1 MLAFSGSVAYQRTHE
16 WVRRSSM
23 EAEDRAYRPAQI
35 AEIVRVACLRA
46 AQQGYE
52 RAAADGLCDEGALEV
67 ALDAIR
73 SLDLDKILRE
83 LKM

>member
-1 MLAFSGSVAYQRTHE
+1 MR
-16 WVRRSSM
+16 
-23 EAEDRAYRPAQI
+23 I
-35 AEIVRVACLRA
+35 AEAVRAACVQA

-73 SLDLDKILRE
+73 AVDIDQILRG
-83 LKM
+83 LKIESGGVD

>member
-1 MLAFSGSVAYQRTHE
+1 MR
-16 WVRRSSM
+16 
-23 EAEDRAYRPAQI
+23 I
-35 AEIVRVACLRA
+35 AEAVRAACVQA

-73 SLDLDKILRE
+73 AVDVDQILRG
-83 LKM
+83 LKIESGGED

>member
-1 MLAFSGSVAYQRTHE
+1 MKEKDESAAENSVDLKRDH
-16 WVRRSSM
+16 
-23 EAEDRAYRPAQI
+23 QI
-35 AEIVRVACLRA
+35 AVAIRAACVTA

-73 SLDLDKILRE
+73 SLDLGLVLHE
-83 LKM
+83 LKR

>member
-1 MLAFSGSVAYQRTHE
+1 MKDESAVENAVGDKRERQVA
-16 WVRRSSM
+16 
-23 EAEDRAYRPAQI
+23 EAI
-35 AEIVRVACLRA
+35 RVACLRA

-73 SLDLDKILRE
+73 SLDLEDLLRE
-83 LKM
+83 LKS

>member
-1 MLAFSGSVAYQRTHE
+1 MKTDN
-16 WVRRSSM
+16 SST
-23 EAEDRAYRPAQI
+23 DLTQI
-35 AEIVRVACLRA
+35 AEAVRAACLQV

-73 SLDLDKILRE
+73 SLDLDLILRE
-83 LKM
+83 SKKVTPSQG

>member
-1 MLAFSGSVAYQRTHE
+1 MT
-16 WVRRSSM
+16 
-23 EAEDRAYRPAQI
+23 
-35 AEIVRVACLRA
+35 A

-73 SLDLDKILRE
+73 SLDIESLLRE
-83 LKM
+83 LKP

>member
-1 MLAFSGSVAYQRTHE
+1 MSNRNNADLERDQ
-16 WVRRSSM
+16 
-23 EAEDRAYRPAQI
+23 QI
-35 AEIVRVACLRA
+35 AKAIRQACVQA

-73 SLDLDKILRE
+73 SLDLDQILRE
-83 LKM
+83 LKMNEG

>member
-1 MLAFSGSVAYQRTHE
+1 MLTQDQAMQFAQ
-16 WVRRSSM
+16 
-23 EAEDRAYRPAQI
+23 AIRA
-35 AEIVRVACLRA
+35 ACVRA

-73 SLDLDKILRE
+73 SLDLDQILRE
-83 LKM
+83 LKTNQD

>member
-1 MLAFSGSVAYQRTHE
+1 MTLTQDQLMQLAQAI
-16 WVRRSSM
+16 
-23 EAEDRAYRPAQI
+23 RA
-35 AEIVRVACLRA
+35 ACVQA

-73 SLDLDKILRE
+73 SLDLDQLLRE
-83 LKM
+83 LKTNKD

>member
-1 MLAFSGSVAYQRTHE
+1 MR
-16 WVRRSSM
+16 
-23 EAEDRAYRPAQI
+23 I
-35 AEIVRVACLRA
+35 AEAVRAACAQA

-73 SLDLDKILRE
+73 AVDVDQILRG
-83 LKM
+83 LKIKSGGED

>member
-1 MLAFSGSVAYQRTHE
+1 
-16 WVRRSSM
+16 M
-23 EAEDRAYRPAQI
+23 EADGKPSDLARI
-35 AEIVRVACLRA
+35 AEAVRAACLQA

-73 SLDLDKILRE
+73 SLDLGTLLRE
-83 LKM
+83 LKP

>member
-1 MLAFSGSVAYQRTHE
+1 VEAD
-16 WVRRSSM
+16 RSPQSSN
-23 EAEDRAYRPAQI
+23 RI
-35 AEIVRVACLRA
+35 AETIRAACVQA

-73 SLDLDKILRE
+73 SLDIESLLRE
-83 LKM
+83 LRS

>member
-1 MLAFSGSVAYQRTHE
+1 MNFSQDQLTR
-16 WVRRSSM
+16 
-23 EAEDRAYRPAQI
+23 I
-35 AEIVRVACLRA
+35 AEAIRAACLQA

-73 SLDLDKILRE
+73 SLDLESFLRE
-83 LKM
+83 LKS

>member
-1 MLAFSGSVAYQRTHE
+1 MQPGESQVERI
-16 WVRRSSM
+16 
-23 EAEDRAYRPAQI
+23 QI
-35 AEIVRVACLRA
+35 AEAVRSACVRA

-73 SLDLDKILRE
+73 AVDVDQILRE
-83 LKM
+83 LTTESGSED

>member
-1 MLAFSGSVAYQRTHE
+1 MTKL
-16 WVRRSSM
+16 
-23 EAEDRAYRPAQI
+23 EDRPQDFVWV
-35 AEIVRVACLRA
+35 AETVRAACLQA

-73 SLDLDKILRE
+73 SLDIESLLRE
-83 LKM
+83 LKP

>member
-1 MLAFSGSVAYQRTHE
+1 M
-16 WVRRSSM
+16 M
-23 EAEDRAYRPAQI
+23 EADGKSPDLARI
-35 AEIVRVACLRA
+35 AEAVRAACLQA

-73 SLDLDKILRE
+73 SLDIENLLRE
-83 LKM
+83 LKL

>member
-1 MLAFSGSVAYQRTHE
+1 MKDESVAENYERIMHDHQAAE
-16 WVRRSSM
+16 AVR
-23 EAEDRAYRPAQI
+23 A
-35 AEIVRVACLRA
+35 ACLQA

-73 SLDLDKILRE
+73 ALDLDNVLRE
-83 LKM
+83 LKP